1 LNNDVLKLTLIGTF
15 GLKDPLRERVNS
27 CVKYAKEHAKLCVR
41 LVSGDHMST
50 AHAVALTTGI
60 LQPEEAGK
68 DFACM
73 SGDKFRQAFVIPD
86 QPPVMNEKGEYE
98 VDATFM

>member
-1 LNNDVLKLTLIGTF
+1 
-15 GLKDPLRERVNS
+15 
-27 CVKYAKEHAKLCVR
+27 
-41 LVSGDHMST
+41 MST

-73 SGDKFRQAFVIPD
+73 SGDKFRQTFVIPD